1 MRTAAV
7 VACLAGCTS
16 SGSLDLELQL
26 PNNPD
31 LRPQDMTTI
40 TVLAQSPAMD
50 PIANTAQ
57 IDGSHFSAGDLPV
70 GKNIAI
76 DVLLHDVSNRLVGIG
91 EAPTTIEIDGDKGT
105 QLSMPVRRPFVYAAS
120 GSQLYS
126 YDPSLNPIVDMK
138 FQGQLQGLSNPALAI
153 SVGGDRLVV
162 ASGSQLQVI
171 ETATNMVKGSPIS
184 INGAVH
190 DVAPVPG
197 ASKVAVAHG
206 GGLAIVDLDS
216 QTVTNVNGPSVDR
229 ITVGLAT
236 DGTMTAFGLVGRVTA
251 PAGPTDMCAGV
262 SSLVTAQ
269 IDSPPPSVQ
278 AMPLTK
284 PVSDIAAN
292 PSSAALFATEPCD
305 GKVVKL
311 DGEVSSDVA
320 LLERAAVLTVAGG
333 RIWAAGSHASSPVC
347 LPGNTCPPAATAGCS
362 STTGSSGQISY
373 VVPGAN
379 VLVESIPITGGQPV
393 TLMVPERR
401 ETFVNTDDEADQHA
415 EVLHSLALEP
425 LDLVALPGGQYVS
438 LVTTNSYFITELV
451 DQGTLSVIIP
461 CLLATTGDWLLLDMA
476 SSSVAQRVRTQCNLT
491 VGAYDSSTIFRHWK
505 CDDAPA
511 GQASAFPDYMPVS
524 VGALFGAR

>member
-7 VACLAGCTS
+7 VAWLVGCTS

-91 EAPTTIEIDGDKGT
+91 EAPTTIDIDAGAAT

-138 FQGQLQGLSNPALAI
+138 FQGQLQGLSNPAIAI
-153 SVGGDRLVV
+153 SVGGDQLVV

-171 ETATNMVKGSPIS
+171 ETATNMVKGSPIA

-216 QTVTNVNGPSVDR
+216 QAVTNVNGPSVDR
-229 ITVGLAT
+229 ITVGPAT

-262 SSLVTAQ
+262 SSLVTAA
-269 IDSPPPSVQ
+269 IDGPPGSVQ
-278 AMPLTK
+278 PMALSK

-292 PSSAALFATEPCD
+292 PAAAALFATEPCD

-438 LVTTNSYFITELV
+438 LVTTNTYYITELV
-451 DQGTLSVIIP
+451 DQGTLAVIIP

-491 VGAYDSSTIFRHWK
+491 VGAYDTSTIFRHWK

-524 VGALFGAR
+524 VGAIFGAR